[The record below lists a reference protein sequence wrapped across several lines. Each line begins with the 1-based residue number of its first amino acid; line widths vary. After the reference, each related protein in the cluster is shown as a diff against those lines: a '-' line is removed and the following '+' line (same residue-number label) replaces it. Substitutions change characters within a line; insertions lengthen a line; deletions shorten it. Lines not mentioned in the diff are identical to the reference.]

1 MSSEPCEVGIL
12 FGDVAGSTRLYENL
26 GDARAHAAVNAAL
39 AIMSEATRQHGG
51 VVVKTVGDEV
61 MAAFF
66 RAEPMIE
73 AAIDIQRRLAAAAPL
88 DGPGGTSRLK
98 VRIGFHFGPA
108 IREGGDYFG
117 NTVNAAARM
126 VALAKGDEIITTMD
140 VRSRVGKPEQE
151 RFRQLENVT
160 FRGMSE
166 ETPIAEILWQV
177 APELTQLPDIFRNS
191 AQTPSMQRLHLAYMG
206 KKWNID
212 PRMPP
217 FSIGREPENT
227 LIIPDSRVSRRHA
240 TIERRLTSWVLFD
253 YSSNGT
259 FVTFG
264 GNREIVLRRQE
275 MILHG
280 SGHVCFGHAY
290 SGTGS
295 PVLTFS
301 ISNP

>member
-1 MSSEPCEVGIL
+1 MPSEPCEVGIL

-26 GDARAHAAVNAAL
+26 GDSRAHAAVNSAL
-39 AIMSEATRQHGG
+39 ALMSDVTRQHGG

-73 AAIDIQRRLAAAAPL
+73 AAIEIQRRLAAAPAL
-88 DGPGGTSRLK
+88 EGPGGVHKLQ

-108 IREGGDYFG
+108 IRDGSDYFG

-140 VRSRVGKPEQE
+140 VRNRVDARDQE

-160 FRGMSE
+160 FRGMAD

-177 APELTQLPDIFRNS
+177 APELTQLPDIFRS
-191 AQTPSMQRLHLAYMG
+191 AALAPSPQRLTLEYLG
-206 KKWNID
+206 KKWIIE
-212 PRMPP
+212 PRTPP
-217 FSIGREPENT
+217 FSIGREPENSLT
-227 LIIPDSRVSRRHA
+227 IADSRVSRRHA
-240 TIERRLTSWVLFD
+240 TIERRLSSWVVFD

-264 GNREIVLRRQE
+264 ENREIALRRQE

-280 SGHVCFGHAY
+280 SGHISFGHAY
-290 SGTGS
+290 SGRGS
-295 PVLTFS
+295 PVLAFS
-301 ISNP
+301 ITNA

>member
-1 MSSEPCEVGIL
+1 MPSEPCEVGIL
-12 FGDVAGSTRLYENL
+12 FGDVAGSTRLYEKL

-39 AIMSEATRQHGG
+39 AIMTEATRQHGG

-61 MAAFF
+61 MSAFF

-73 AAIDIQRRLAAAAPL
+73 AAVEIQRKLAAAPPL
-88 DGPGGTSRLK
+88 DGPGGNSKLK

-108 IREGGDYFG
+108 IRTNGDYFG

-140 VRSRVGKPEQE
+140 VRNLVGPGDRD

-177 APELTQLPDIFRNS
+177 APELTQLPDIFRN
-191 AQTPSMQRLHLAYMG
+191 AAKAPSTQRLELEYLG
-206 KKWNID
+206 QKWTID

-227 LIIPDSRVSRRHA
+227 LVISDSVSLDVMQRSSGASRAGSCSTTPRTAPSFRLATAGKSSCAGRR
-240 TIERRLTSWVLFD
+240 
-253 YSSNGT
+253 
-259 FVTFG
+259 
-264 GNREIVLRRQE
+264 
-275 MILHG
+275 
-280 SGHVCFGHAY
+280 
-290 SGTGS
+290 
-295 PVLTFS
+295 
-301 ISNP
+301 